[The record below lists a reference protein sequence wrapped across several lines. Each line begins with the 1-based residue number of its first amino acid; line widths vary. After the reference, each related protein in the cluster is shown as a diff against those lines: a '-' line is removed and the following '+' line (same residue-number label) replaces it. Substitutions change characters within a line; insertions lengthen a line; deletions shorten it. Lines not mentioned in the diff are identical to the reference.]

1 MFKSKSW
8 EIPRTG
14 VIFLETIYPHELFS
28 QCSKHGSDCVFST
41 FMIKYFID
49 DPHFPIEK
57 PPFLTQNLSQL
68 ESNDWQL
75 FLLESKFLI

>member
-14 VIFLETIYPHELFS
+14 VIVLETIYPHELFS

-41 FMIKYFID
+41 FRIKDFID
-49 DPHFPIEK
+49 DPHFPKHI
-57 PPFLTQNLSQL
+57 
-68 ESNDWQL
+68 
-75 FLLESKFLI
+75 